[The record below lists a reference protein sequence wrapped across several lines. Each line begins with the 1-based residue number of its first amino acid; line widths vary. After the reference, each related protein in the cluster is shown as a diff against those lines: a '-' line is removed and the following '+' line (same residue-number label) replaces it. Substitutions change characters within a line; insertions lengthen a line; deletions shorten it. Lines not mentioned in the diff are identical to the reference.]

1 MTISNFRGVTCATV
15 ESLVQFTQ
23 QQLEQST
30 KASESQCHQVAE
42 RIVEEVNRICRE
54 SDRIQ
59 RTGEVGKW
67 QKNLAEHR
75 IRQCLNYYTLGSRRG
90 RVELQSTLSAIV
102 YRYISLRQGISSYQA
117 KVNLIEDFLQGFYAE
132 TLNAFRREADVLP
145 TYSPRSLLELAEY
158 MAFTERYAKRRITFS
173 RGRSQQLIILR
184 AQTFS
189 QQQPLEASVDMTAAE
204 SSFNRDDKEW
214 EGVAMQQLRT
224 YMATQGEDNELTDR
238 NLRETVAHELIQ
250 YLEEKQ
256 QLDCIDYFVLR
267 LQDCATAEIEAVLGL
282 TPRQRDYLQ
291 QRFKYHLI
299 RFALSH
305 NWELVHQWLG
315 ATLEQNLGLTPSQW
329 ENLLEEISEP
339 QQKLLEL
346 KRQGLEHKEIAKALS
361 LTPSQTDKLW
371 GEILEMAWDFRNKAL
386 T

>member
-1 MTISNFRGVTCATV
+1 MQRGIYVPV

-23 QQLEQST
+23 TQLEQST
-30 KASESQCHQVAE
+30 KPSEPRCAQVAI

-59 RTGEVGKW
+59 RTGEVNRW
-67 QKNLAEHR
+67 QKELAEHR
-75 IRQCLNYYTLGSRRG
+75 IRQCLGYYQLGSKRG

-102 YRYISLRQGISSYQA
+102 YRYISLRQGASSYQA
-117 KVNLIEDFLQGFYAE
+117 KVTLIEDFLQGFYAE
-132 TLNAFRREADVLP
+132 TLNAFRREADVTP
-145 TYSPRSLLELAEY
+145 TYSPRTLLELSEY

-204 SSFNRDDKEW
+204 SSFNREDKEW
-214 EGVAMQQLRT
+214 EGMAMQQLRN
-224 YMATQGEDNELTDR
+224 YMATNNNDNELTDR
-238 NLRETVAHELIQ
+238 NLRETVAQELIQ

-267 LQDCATAEIEAVLGL
+267 LRDCATADIESILGL

-299 RFALSH
+299 RFALSN

-329 ENLLEEISEP
+329 EHLQQELSDTQRQLLTLKQNGLESKAIAKRLQLTVSQTEKLWG
-339 QQKLLEL
+339 KLLET
-346 KRQGLEHKEIAKALS
+346 A
-361 LTPSQTDKLW
+361 W
-371 GEILEMAWDFRNKAL
+371 EMRNRTLA
-386 T
+386 

>member
-1 MTISNFRGVTCATV
+1 M

-23 QQLEQST
+23 KQLEQST
-30 KASESQCHQVAE
+30 KASESQCEKVAE

-67 QKNLAEHR
+67 QKNLSEHR
-75 IRQCLNYYTLGSRRG
+75 IRQCLNYYQLGSKRG

-145 TYSPRSLLELAEY
+145 TYSPRSLLELSEY

-173 RGRSQQLIILR
+173 RGRSQQLVILR

-189 QQQPLEASVDMTAAE
+189 QQQPLETSVDITAAE
-204 SSFNRDDKEW
+204 GSFNRDDKEW

-224 YMATQGEDNELTDR
+224 YMAAQGDDHELTDR
-238 NLRETVAHELIQ
+238 NLRETVAQELIR

-267 LQDCATAEIEAVLGL
+267 LRDCATSEIESVLGL

-299 RFALSH
+299 RFALSN

-329 ENLLEEISEP
+329 EHLLAEISEP

-346 KRQGLEHKEIAKALS
+346 KQLGWEHKEIAKE
-361 LTPSQTDKLW
+361 LTLTSSQTDKLW
-371 GEILEMAWDFRNKAL
+371 GKLLELAWDLRNKPL

>member
-1 MTISNFRGVTCATV
+1 MQRGIYVPV

-23 QQLEQST
+23 TQLEQST
-30 KASESQCHQVAE
+30 KPSEPRCAQVAT

-59 RTGEVGKW
+59 RTGEVSKW
-67 QKNLAEHR
+67 QKELAEHR
-75 IRQCLNYYTLGSRRG
+75 IRQCLGYYELGSKRG

-102 YRYISLRQGISSYQA
+102 YRYISLRQGSSSYQA
-117 KVNLIEDFLQGFYAE
+117 KVTLIEDFLQGFYAE

-145 TYSPRSLLELAEY
+145 TYSPRTLLELAEY

-214 EGVAMQQLRT
+214 EGMAMQQLRN
-224 YMATQGEDNELTDR
+224 YMATNNNDNELTDR

-256 QLDCIDYFVLR
+256 QLDCVDYFVLR
-267 LQDCATAEIEAVLGL
+267 LRDCATADIESILGL

-299 RFALSH
+299 RFALSN

-329 ENLLEEISEP
+329 EHLHQDLSETQRQLLTLKQEGLDTKAIAKRLKLTVSQTEKLWG
-339 QQKLLEL
+339 KLLE
-346 KRQGLEHKEIAKALS
+346 AA
-361 LTPSQTDKLW
+361 W
-371 GEILEMAWDFRNKAL
+371 EMRNRTLA
-386 T
+386 

>member
-1 MTISNFRGVTCATV
+1 MQRGIYVKV
-15 ESLVQFTQ
+15 KSLVQFTQ
-23 QQLEQST
+23 KQLEQST
-30 KASESQCHQVAE
+30 KPSESRCDQVAD

-67 QKNLAEHR
+67 QRDLAEHR
-75 IRQCLNYYTLGSRRG
+75 IKQCLRYYQLGSQRG

-102 YRYISLRQGISSYQA
+102 YRYISLRQGSSSYQA

-132 TLNAFRREADVLP
+132 TLNAFRREADVTS
-145 TYSPRSLLELAEY
+145 TYSPRTLLELSEY
-158 MAFTERYAKRRITFS
+158 LAFTERYAKRRITFS

-204 SSFNRDDKEW
+204 SSFNREDKEW
-214 EGVAMQQLRT
+214 EGLAMQQLRN
-224 YMATQGEDNELTDR
+224 YMAANNNDNELTNR

-250 YLEEKQ
+250 YLEDKQ
-256 QLDCIDYFVLR
+256 QQDCIDYFVLR
-267 LQDCATAEIEAVLGL
+267 LRDCATAEIEAVLGL

-299 RFALSH
+299 RFALSN

-329 ENLLEEISEP
+329 EDLQGELTEPQRNLLA
-339 QQKLLEL
+339 L
-346 KRQGLEHKEIAKALS
+346 KQEGFATKAIAKRLQ

-371 GEILEMAWDFRNKAL
+371 GKLLEAAWEMRNRTLA
-386 T
+386 